1 MTGQEQLSPVENLM
15 VGSFSGA
22 LETCLQMPILTY
34 KFCRQEGRSLP
45 KSVSGWYRGVG
56 VQAGTVAPITAIQFM
71 TNGLLQKM
79 VLLMDSTNDNNEQRA
94 LSDVE
99 TIATA
104 ATAGAVSALIYSP
117 VDLMTIQQQKLSMN
131 PIQTVRHIL
140 SNYGIRGLYRGFA
153 SCAVR
158 ESIYTA
164 GYLGF
169 SPVLLSHLMTKTDL
183 FQDGLTA
190 KIIGSCVAGATAAI
204 ITHPVDTAKT
214 VIQADIGAKEW
225 KTARHA
231 AKVLYTE
238 RGWNSLFVGV
248 IPRTIRLCGAFFIC
262 TIIREMAI
270 DTKTERFLK
279 NKQQSNFQPSQ
290 PINMS

>member
-1 MTGQEQLSPVENLM
+1 MTAQEQLSPVENLM

-45 KSVSGWYRGVG
+45 KSISGWYRGVG

-79 VLLMDSTNDNNEQRA
+79 VLLMDTTKNEQRA
-94 LSDVE
+94 LTDVE
-99 TIATA
+99 TITTA

-117 VDLMTIQQQKLSMN
+117 VDLTTIQQQKLSLN

-140 SNYGIRGLYRGFA
+140 SNYGTRGLYRGFA

-169 SPVLLSHLMTKTDL
+169 SPVLLSHLIQKTDI
-183 FQDGLTA
+183 FEDGLTA
-190 KIIGSCVAGATAAI
+190 KIIASCVAGSIAAI

-214 VIQADIGAKEW
+214 IIQADIGAQKW
-225 KTARHA
+225 KTGRRA
-231 AKVLYTE
+231 AKVLYME

-248 IPRTIRLCGAFFIC
+248 LPRTIRLCGAFFIC

-270 DTKTERFLK
+270 DTKTERSIK
-279 NKQQSNFQPSQ
+279 NKQQSNFESSQ
-290 PINMS
+290 TMNMS